1 MISMENKEL
10 MKIIKAITFII
21 ITISVMMI
29 AYNMGMENAFRI
41 QEWVKEN
48 CPCAEVYEASIIGV
62 KIGQPQ
68 ANFSIGGFNESCTT
82 IR

>member
-1 MISMENKEL
+1 ME
-10 MKIIKAITFII
+10 IIKAITFII
-21 ITISVMMI
+21 IAISAMMI

-68 ANFSIGGFNESCTT
+68 VNFSIGGSNESCTT

>member
-1 MISMENKEL
+1 MISMEKKEL
-10 MKIIKAITFII
+10 METIKMFIATALVVSLI
-21 ITISVMMI
+21 FI

-68 ANFSIGGFNESCTT
+68 VNFSIGGLNESCTT

>member
-1 MISMENKEL
+1 MEKKEL
-10 MKIIKAITFII
+10 METIKAITFII
-21 ITISVMMI
+21 IAISAMMI
-29 AYNMGMENAFRI
+29 AYNMGMENVFRI

-62 KIGQPQ
+62 EIGQPQ
-68 ANFSIGGFNESCTT
+68 VNFSIGGLNESCTT